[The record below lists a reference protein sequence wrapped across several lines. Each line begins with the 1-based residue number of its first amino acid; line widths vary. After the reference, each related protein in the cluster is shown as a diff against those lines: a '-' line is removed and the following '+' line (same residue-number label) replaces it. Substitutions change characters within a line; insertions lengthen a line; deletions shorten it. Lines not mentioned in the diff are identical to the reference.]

1 MPSHPGLATAQV
13 RRGGVGLDTDDI
25 RLIEHLC
32 RVCQR
37 HADLSPIGAVL
48 TLPPPARKELLA
60 LLDQVADIDL
70 SNSDGEPAFR
80 AWRAAGD
87 KLHAWAQKCGRDRS
101 LADAF
106 VLNRRAWRATYTLE
120 ALRVIEEPG

>member
-1 MPSHPGLATAQV
+1 MPSHPGPVTAHG
-13 RRGGVGLDTDDI
+13 RRGGGGLSPGDI

-37 HADLSPIGAVL
+37 HADLSPLGAVL
-48 TLPPPARKELLA
+48 TLPLPARRELLA
-60 LLDQVADIDL
+60 LLDKVADIDL
-70 SNSDGEPAFR
+70 GSTDGELAFL
-80 AWRAAGD
+80 AWRAGGD
-87 KLHAWAQKCGRDRS
+87 KLHAWAQKHGRNRS

-120 ALRVIEEPG
+120 ALRGH

>member
-1 MPSHPGLATAQV
+1 MDPA
-13 RRGGVGLDTDDI
+13 DI

-37 HADLSPIGAVL
+37 HADLSPLGGVL
-48 TLPPPARKELLA
+48 TLPLPARRELLA
-60 LLDQVADIDL
+60 LLDQVSGIDL
-70 SNSDGEPAFR
+70 SSTDGELAFR

-87 KLHAWAQKCGRDRS
+87 KLHAWAQRYGRDRS

-120 ALRVIEEPG
+120 ALRGH